1 LTRGAN
7 QGHIE
12 IIADIVEPAPETA
25 AGFFMSQDNPGA
37 VSIYRNRFAEFSAI
51 GRPLENGL
59 TCRANHRHNAIIA
72 KIAKARTE
80 KSVAGFLFGILESD
94 GGRTSTP
101 QLPTPPARA
110 SRACRRPNLNRIGRH
125 ARTCRPAARIVTA
138 ARGPRR
144 DKVRAPNDLRTHS
157 DHAARFY
164 FLERCR

>member
-7 QGHIE
+7 QGHIG
-12 IIADIVEPAPETA
+12 IIANIVEPAPETA
-25 AGFFMSQDNPGA
+25 AGFFMSQDNHRA

-51 GRPLENGL
+51 GWPPENGL

-110 SRACRRPNLNRIGRH
+110 SRACRRPNPHTIGRH

-138 ARGPRR
+138 ARGP
-144 DKVRAPNDLRTHS
+144 
-157 DHAARFY
+157 
-164 FLERCR
+164 